1 MIAHPTMLLDSTLD
15 THSRRN
21 NMDFTFAA
29 LNLSITDQDR
39 NMMLSEVL
47 SADESSWHLNE
58 FRGCKMLPVY
68 NSGGQLGGQ
77 STTKSNFDIF
87 DFTEPAQSWLHT
99 QKILKEKIFPW
110 LLPEGRV
117 TILKTP
123 AGHGLNVHLDSTED
137 EIGSLQ
143 HKFRIV
149 LNGNIDK
156 LYFIDAHN
164 NKVNVPDNYNT
175 YVLDGS
181 HPHALDPG
189 TQEKITLCI
198 GAPWKGHPNPAYNK
212 IIEKAPFKMTVSRP
226 TTLENAWTD
235 PFWKR

>member
-99 QKILKEKIFPW
+99 QKILKEKILPW

-164 NKVNVPDNYNT
+164 NKVNLPDNYNT

>member
-1 MIAHPTMLLDSTLD
+1 VIAHLTMLLDSTLD

>member
-1 MIAHPTMLLDSTLD
+1 VIAHPTMLLDSTLD

>member
-1 MIAHPTMLLDSTLD
+1 MIAHLTMLLDSTLD